1 VKVFYT
7 VSETRLYFRETW
19 QIEEKRRRFFLALTF
34 KKTNENR
41 GKRREKKRKEKKRKE
56 KRRKKKKRGFIKTD
70 GKALKAKR

>member
-34 KKTNENR
+34 KKTSENR
-41 GKRREKKRKEKKRKE
+41 GKRREKKRKEK
-56 KRRKKKKRGFIKTD
+56 RRNEVLSKLMER
-70 GKALKAKR
+70 R